1 MLNKL
6 KTKLSEKN
14 LFIVSGSSGAG
25 KSTLCDFAVE
35 HIDNLK
41 YSISYTTRP
50 KKKDEADGVHY
61 FFVDDTK
68 FDNLLKQNIFLEWA
82 HVYSFRYGTG
92 LDRLCER
99 MGQGHDV
106 ITDLDTQGALNVKS
120 KLPEA
125 TLIFILPPSIDA
137 LKKRL
142 MERNREGIAEIESR
156 FQKALSEIQEMYK
169 YDYIILN
176 DDLQKAQGE
185 LKSII
190 VASRCKKDKVVKKYS
205 KSFSLGR

>member
-1 MLNKL
+1 MISQL
-6 KTKLSEKN
+6 KEFINERN

-35 HIDNLK
+35 NIPHLK

-50 KKKDEADGVHY
+50 KKKDEVDGINY

-68 FDNLLKQNIFLEWA
+68 FDSLLKRNIFLEWA

-92 LDRLCER
+92 LDRLCEL
-99 MGQGHDV
+99 MSAGNDV
-106 ITDLDTQGALNVKS
+106 ITDLDTQGARNVQS

-125 TLIFILPPSIDA
+125 TLIFILPPSVQE

-142 MERNREGIAEIESR
+142 TERNREGIAEIEER
-156 FQKALSEIQEMYK
+156 FKKALSEIHEINNY
-169 YDYIILN
+169 
-176 DDLQKAQGE
+176 E
-185 LKSII
+185 
-190 VASRCKKDKVVKKYS
+190 
-205 KSFSLGR
+205 